1 MPIISLTCE
10 REITA
15 KCTKPC
21 ELVLTFYETAG
32 KKKQKK
38 KKKKLIS
45 PFANQSHESY

>member
-38 KKKKLIS
+38 KKKKKNKFPLS
-45 PFANQSHESY
+45 Q

>member
-32 KKKQKK
+32 KKKQR
-38 KKKKLIS
+38 KKKLIS
-45 PFANQSHESY
+45 PFANQSRESY